1 MRKYAV
7 AVLFTGDVN
16 NTKQPTIIKAI
27 YKMAEFYSAK
37 IIHYLTLAVGCN
49 AESPGILD

>member
-16 NTKQPTIIKAI
+16 NTKQPTIIKEEVNI
-27 YKMAEFYSAK
+27 
-37 IIHYLTLAVGCN
+37 N
-49 AESPGILD
+49 